1 MPGPPDYPPGP
12 YGRVDRGRR
21 VWSGPGRWP
30 VATASG
36 DPDASSGRSRVEGY
50 VQVVIMLAIGGAA
63 GAASFTHVRDV
74 AAAHGQPGWLAWADA
89 IVLELMSIA
98 SGLELRR
105 RKRAGVSTVFPA
117 TVLAC
122 AVTLSLAAQVV
133 EAEPSPIGWIAA
145 AVPALGFLVMVKI
158 ALGYADTTPQSLPAD
173 GSAVQP
179 GDQSTTADPA
189 QTGGDRESRSTPPVD
204 ADRPL
209 RPPTVHTINSH
220 HDQDEPDRPGPGG
233 PVHRRQPSVRGPATR
248 PTDELLTVARRAHD
262 HLATDGQPLTR
273 AALAAALRST
283 GHTVSNTRASQ
294 LLKILKAEQ
303 PSASSSRRQA
313 VGGPASDSTPPPTPT
328 PTASTP
334 ATSSALRQ
342 LPSQSGDPTP

>member
-1 MPGPPDYPPGP
+1 
-12 YGRVDRGRR
+12 
-21 VWSGPGRWP
+21 
-30 VATASG
+30 
-36 DPDASSGRSRVEGY
+36 
-50 VQVVIMLAIGGAA
+50 MLTIGGAA

-105 RKRAGVSTVFPA
+105 RKRAGVSVVFPA

-158 ALGYADTTPQSLPAD
+158 ALGYTAASASAQADTAPSTAEPA
-173 GSAVQP
+173 
-179 GDQSTTADPA
+179 DQSTTATLA
-189 QTGGDRESRSTPPVD
+189 QPDGDRDSGSTPPD
-204 ADRPL
+204 PDGPL
-209 RPPTVHTINSH
+209 DVRTVHH
-220 HDQDEPDRPGPGG
+220 HDHHEPDGPRTGG
-233 PVHRRQPSVRGPATR
+233 PVHRRRTSRRGPSVH
-248 PTDELLTVARRAHD
+248 PTGTAELLAVARRVREQHA
-262 HLATDGQPLTR
+262 ADGKPLTR

-294 LLKILKAEQ
+294 LLKILKADQ
-303 PSASSSRRQA
+303 PAAPSSHDRQA
-313 VGGPASDSTPPPTPT
+313 GTETDDSAPPTPPAAPT
-328 PTASTP
+328 PTTSLASHQ
-334 ATSSALRQ
+334 RQ
-342 LPSQSGDPTP
+342 PQSGEPTP

>member
-1 MPGPPDYPPGP
+1 
-12 YGRVDRGRR
+12 
-21 VWSGPGRWP
+21 
-30 VATASG
+30 
-36 DPDASSGRSRVEGY
+36 
-50 VQVVIMLAIGGAA
+50 MLAIGGAA
-63 GAASFTHVRDV
+63 GAASFSHVRDV

-158 ALGYADTTPQSLPAD
+158 ALGYADTTTASAQANAD
-173 GSAVQP
+173 AQTVP
-179 GDQSTTADPA
+179 PVDQSTANPSQSD
-189 QTGGDRESRSTPPVD
+189 GDYDSRSPRPA
-204 ADRPL
+204 ADRTP
-209 RPPTVHTINSH
+209 RTPTVHDTSN
-220 HDQDEPDRPGPGG
+220 HDHIEPDRPRTGG
-233 PVHRRQPSVRGPATR
+233 PVHRHRGGPSTH
-248 PTDELLTVARRAHD
+248 PTDELLAIARRTQD
-262 HLATDGQPLTR
+262 QLAAEGQPLTR

-294 LLKILKAEQ
+294 LLKILKAEP
-303 PSASSSRRQA
+303 PSASPSRNEA
-313 VGGPASDSTPPPTPT
+313 AGGPARDSAPPTRPA
-328 PTASTP
+328 PAGAPP
-334 ATSSALRQ
+334 ATALASQQ
-342 LPSQSGDPTP
+342 LQPQSGDPTP

>member
-1 MPGPPDYPPGP
+1 
-12 YGRVDRGRR
+12 
-21 VWSGPGRWP
+21 
-30 VATASG
+30 
-36 DPDASSGRSRVEGY
+36 
-50 VQVVIMLAIGGAA
+50 MLAIGGAA

-158 ALGYADTTPQSLPAD
+158 ALGYADTTPQSVPTQA
-173 GSAVQP
+173 GAAAPTVQQ
-179 GDQSTTADPA
+179 GDQSTANPA
-189 QTGGDRESRSTPPVD
+189 RPGGDRESRSTPPED
-204 ADRPL
+204 ADETL
-209 RPPTVHTINSH
+209 YAPTVHTINSH
-220 HDQDEPDRPGPGG
+220 HDHDEPDRPGPGG
-233 PVHRRQPSVRGPATR
+233 PVHRRQPSGRGPSTH
-248 PTDELLTVARRAHD
+248 PTDELLTAAIHAHNQ
-262 HLATDGQPLTR
+262 LATDGQPLTR

-303 PSASSSRRQA
+303 PSAASSHRQA
-313 VGGPASDSTPPPTPT
+313 IGGPASDSTPPPTPT

-334 ATSSALRQ
+334 ATASASQQ
-342 LPSQSGDPTP
+342 LPPQSGDPTP

>member
-1 MPGPPDYPPGP
+1 
-12 YGRVDRGRR
+12 
-21 VWSGPGRWP
+21 
-30 VATASG
+30 
-36 DPDASSGRSRVEGY
+36 
-50 VQVVIMLAIGGAA
+50 MLAIGGAA

-105 RKRAGVSTVFPA
+105 RKRARVSTVFPA

-158 ALGYADTTPQSLPAD
+158 ALGYADTTTASAQPDADAPTDQPA
-173 GSAVQP
+173 
-179 GDQSTTADPA
+179 DQSTTANPA
-189 QTGGDRESRSTPPVD
+189 QSGRDYDSRSPRPA
-204 ADRPL
+204 ADRAL
-209 RPPTVHTINSH
+209 RAPTVHDTSNDNDH
-220 HDQDEPDRPGPGG
+220 KGPDRPRTGG
-233 PVHRRQPSVRGPATR
+233 PVHRHRSGRRGPSTH
-248 PTDELLTVARRAHD
+248 PTEELLAIARRFQD
-262 HLATDGQPLTR
+262 HLAAEGRPLTR

-294 LLKILKAEQ
+294 LLKILKAE
-303 PSASSSRRQA
+303 PLSASSSRDEA
-313 VGGPASDSTPPPTPT
+313 AGWPVSYSAPPT
-328 PTASTP
+328 TP
-334 ATSSALRQ
+334 APAAAALASQQ
-342 LPSQSGDPTP
+342 LQPQSGDPTP